1 VVNRDAVDFTQFTAN
16 NFPFSM
22 SQPPSDGNALGLVKF
37 MFPNKW
43 NIYLHDTPSKSLFEK
58 EVRAYSHGCIRLGQP
73 FDFAYALLARQTDD
87 PRGLFEQHLHTR
99 AENTIMLDRPVPV
112 HLVYFTA
119 WPDSRGQID
128 YRRDVYG
135 RDARIFEA
143 MRAAG
148 VALDAVQ
155 G

>member
-1 VVNRDAVDFTQFTAN
+1 
-16 NFPFSM
+16 M
-22 SQPPSDGNALGLVKF
+22 
-37 MFPNKW
+37 
-43 NIYLHDTPSKSLFEK
+43 
-58 EVRAYSHGCIRLGQP
+58 RAYSHGCIRLGKP

-87 PRGLFEQHLHTR
+87 PVGLFEQHLKTR
-99 AENTIMLDRPVPV
+99 AENTIMLDQPVPV

-119 WPDSRGQID
+119 WPDARGRIE

-135 RDARIFEA
+135 RDARIFEQ

-148 VALDAVQ
+148 VVLDAVQ